1 MSAMLKQ
8 KLIDIA
14 NGFTKYGL
22 WKGGSSSLSEM
33 NDVTFNN
40 LQAND
45 VLTYNGSE
53 WINDDN
59 LQTQIDTL
67 NRNFT
72 VEYLN
77 CEYVSNKTV
86 TATKT
91 GFYLICCNAFSQNSS
106 SAYLNIKVDGGQYM
120 SAYNSNQFATLS
132 LSTVLFLREGQTVT
146 KEVINCEDRIDAYN
160 LFQVTYIGK
169 N

>member
-1 MSAMLKQ
+1 MSAILKQ

-22 WKGGSSSLSEM
+22 WKSGSSSLSEM

-45 VLTYNGSE
+45 VLIYNGSE

-67 NRNFT
+67 NSNLQNTYGTIKSIVLGEYTSLYDALRN
-72 VEYLN
+72 
-77 CEYVSNKTV
+77 C
-86 TATKT
+86 
-91 GFYLICCNAFSQNSS
+91 QNGIT
-106 SAYLNIKVDGGQYM
+106 LDG
-120 SAYNSNQFATLS
+120 S
-132 LSTVLFLREGQTVT
+132 
-146 KEVINCEDRIDAYN
+146 YN
-160 LFQVTYIGK
+160 LSNVSDKPSLTGNFYMCVFIKHNTFYYSKVLLINYNGIAIGGFTSADASTLTWK
-169 N
+169 IVQ